1 MIALITGATSGIGYE
16 IAKILSEKN
25 VDLVLASRNISKMK
39 ELETELKKVK
49 VTSIEIDLSL
59 QDSAFEL
66 YKKIKDLGIEIDIL
80 INNSGF
86 GILGSFKSNDI
97 NKIKNMINLNILS
110 LVLLTKLFADD
121 MISKRKGYI
130 MNIAST
136 ASFQPIPYFGVYA
149 ASKSFVRHFTLSL
162 YHELKKYNVNIINI
176 NPGATKTNF
185 LKVAM
190 DEDKPSIMKSL
201 SAMDAKEVAE
211 LSINAMFKGKKELTT
226 GIINKITTKLF
237 PLVPIK
243 LTYKIMSNNFEN

>member
-1 MIALITGATSGIGYE
+1 MTALITGATSGIGYE
-16 IAKILSEKN
+16 IAKILCEKSIN
-25 VDLVLASRNISKMK
+25 LVLASRNISKMK
-39 ELETELKKVK
+39 ELEKEFQKVK
-49 VTSIEIDLSL
+49 VSSIEIDLSL

-97 NKIKNMINLNILS
+97 NKINNMINLNVLS
-110 LVLLTKLFADD
+110 LVLLTKLYADD

-149 ASKSFVRHFTLSL
+149 ATKAFVRHFTLSL

-176 NPGATKTNF
+176 NPGATRTNF
-185 LKVAM
+185 LNVAM
-190 DEDKPSIMKSL
+190 DGDKPNLIKSL
-201 SAMDAKEVAE
+201 FAMNTKEVAE
-211 LSINAMFKGKKELTT
+211 LSVNAMFKGKKELTT
-226 GIINKITTKLF
+226 GIMNKITTKIF
-237 PLVPIK
+237 PLVPFK
-243 LTYKIMSNNFEN
+243 LTYKIISKYLEN